1 MWNKNNERET
11 PAPTFCLRASAVSL
25 PGPKQSNDDRYV
37 MTTLKPGLFT
47 GIGNRVTVRGG
58 RPFLAAVADGVSST
72 RDKGEIA
79 RFAVKRLAGLFQ
91 AQTDPYTW
99 LETVNQ
105 GASCLYLDPNQAVPF
120 PSGATT
126 LSLLAFTG
134 QKVFAAN
141 VGDSPI
147 VRVRQGTVTPL
158 YQPHTERP
166 QPPLAVWNG
175 GTERYGALLNF
186 IGNPYYRPSQES
198 GGWWDVQPGDVYVVC
213 SDGAAWAITLP
224 RLLRYLDTAR
234 VPSAGRLLH
243 DCAGRIKD
251 DSTLILIQVLPGKI

>member
-1 MWNKNNERET
+1 MWNRNKEGES
-11 PAPTFCLRASAVSL
+11 PAPAFRLRASAASL
-25 PGPKQSNDDRYV
+25 AGPKPTNDDRYL
-37 MTTLKPGLFT
+37 MTTLRPGPFA
-47 GIGNRVTVRGG
+47 GIANRVTVYGG

-79 RFAVKRLAGLFQ
+79 QFAVHRLAGLFQ
-91 AQTDPYTW
+91 SQTDPYTW
-99 LETVNQ
+99 LQTVNQ
-105 GASCLYLDPNQAVPF
+105 AASCLYLDPGQVVPM

-147 VRVRQGTVTPL
+147 VRVRDGTVTPL
-158 YQPHTERP
+158 YQPHTEHP

-175 GTERYGALLNF
+175 GPERYGALLNF
-186 IGNPYYRPSQES
+186 IGNPYYKPSQET

-224 RLLRYLDTAR
+224 RLLDYLKTAR
-234 VPSAGRLLH
+234 VPSAGKLLRH
-243 DCAGRIKD
+243 CAGRIRD
-251 DSTLILIQVLPGKI
+251 DSTLILIQILK